1 MPIPGWGTSALGGT
15 MSERGEIEREAVETI
30 ERASEGAGVQLDV
43 KLGRGRAQLLQ
54 VSAAEKHTPWYREAR
69 GIVSALALFVSAT
82 SLAYTWRSD
91 RAAEL
96 RQKRQELRQIVQEL
110 TEMRLRYVA
119 DLARMSDP
127 QQQRDIGNILQA
139 KQSILLEAAEVLA
152 DDIPREVTSSAYRTL
167 AWENV
172 YDARLA
178 QAERLFRGALEASR
192 TPTARA
198 LAYRD
203 LGSFYAADLAQVE
216 KARGTPLRSSR
227 SRTPTGR
234 GARWRPTGVTRRRGA
249 ISCRSPTP
257 ITRGRTR
264 PVRAAASQRRWRAR
278 RRTRRRPTCSAPR
291 SFARL
296 HAGAKVRQRTVNS
309 PRAELLAGTGWPLP
323 LDRRS
328 AHPGR
333 DRSQVVRDRGPVD
346 RSQHPSLT
354 PVPAAR
360 HPEAMF
366 ETCDARFTSRTPR
379 APAAEPPL
387 PLVVDPLPGAE
398 AGFRYH
404 RVMDAE
410 RPHPPLAVRGIEAAI
425 HRHES
430 GRPPKDATVPFD
442 RRHQQ
447 RRVVLPVDHGDL
459 RHDAALGLLDLHQGA
474 ELRRAMELPAPENLR
489 GRLKEAHQL
498 VGAGGHSVHD
508 AAAGLAHD
516 LLHPREHRRESGQGA
531 ARLPLR
537 RGR

>member
-1 MPIPGWGTSALGGT
+1 

-216 KARGTPLRSSR
+216 KAREMFRLGAKQLEGEWDPASQLALADTYGAWGAMEADRGDATKGRDLLQVADTHHARADAAR
-227 SRTPTGR
+227 AGR
-234 GARWRPTGVTRRRGA
+234 GV
-249 ISCRSPTP
+249 
-257 ITRGRTR
+257 
-264 PVRAAASQRRWRAR
+264 AAAVAGPAPDAPPTDVQRA
-278 RRTRRRPTCSAPR
+278 S
-291 SFARL
+291 
-296 HAGAKVRQRTVNS
+296 
-309 PRAELLAGTGWPLP
+309 
-323 LDRRS
+323 
-328 AHPGR
+328 
-333 DRSQVVRDRGPVD
+333 VVR
-346 RSQHPSLT
+346 
-354 PVPAAR
+354 
-360 HPEAMF
+360 
-366 ETCDARFTSRTPR
+366 
-379 APAAEPPL
+379 
-387 PLVVDPLPGAE
+387 
-398 AGFRYH
+398 
-404 RVMDAE
+404 
-410 RPHPPLAVRGIEAAI
+410 
-425 HRHES
+425 
-430 GRPPKDATVPFD
+430 
-442 RRHQQ
+442 
-447 RRVVLPVDHGDL
+447 
-459 RHDAALGLLDLHQGA
+459 
-474 ELRRAMELPAPENLR
+474 
-489 GRLKEAHQL
+489 
-498 VGAGGHSVHD
+498 
-508 AAAGLAHD
+508 
-516 LLHPREHRRESGQGA
+516 
-531 ARLPLR
+531 
-537 RGR
+537 